1 MREGYPVIADSSCAP
16 MVSFSFAQ
24 LQTGGH
30 VKSMMQILFVVLVSL
45 ASTNTFA
52 QKVKAGHDKSVDFSK
67 FKSYSW
73 SEPAMPPTRPVLF
86 EAVLARVDVELK
98 ERGLAKVPEDGDL
111 ILTPSGGVDFGFAR
125 EGGTPYSPTY
135 GGPPPSLNAT
145 MWTGSGG
152 ASTAGTYVTEGT
164 LVLTF
169 VERATNRV
177 VWSGSVKQ
185 KLDLQQKNKSL
196 ELADK
201 ALIKLMQKFPGNK

>member
-1 MREGYPVIADSSCAP
+1 M
-16 MVSFSFAQ
+16 
-24 LQTGGH
+24 
-30 VKSMMQILFVVLVSL
+30 KSMMQILFFVLVSL
-45 ASTNTFA
+45 AVTNSFA
-52 QKVKAGHDKSVDFSK
+52 QKVKVGHDKSVDFSK

-73 SEPAMPPTRPVLF
+73 SGPAMPPTRPVLF
-86 EAVLARVDVELK
+86 EAVVARVDVQLK
-98 ERGLAKVPEDGDL
+98 ERGLANVPKDGDL
-111 ILTPSGGVDFGFAR
+111 TLIPSGGVDFGFAR

-152 ASTAGTYVTEGT
+152 PSTVGTYVPEGA

-169 VERATNRV
+169 VERATNSV

-185 KLDLQQKNKSL
+185 KLDLQHKNKSL

-201 ALIKLMQKFPGNK
+201 AVIKLMQKFPATR